1 VAIKILDRYLIS
13 ELFLPFLAGIAGFVL
28 IMTIDL
34 LFTFTDLII
43 NNGVPFLAVLR
54 LLIYKLPSIM
64 VLTYPVSFL
73 FATAIV
79 FGRLSRDNE
88 LTALRTSGINFFRIC
103 APVLLVSLAVSGL
116 AFFTNETLVPLSN
129 KVSEK
134 IIRQIIFKQ
143 PPPDIKER
151 VFFKDN
157 FNRFYYI
164 NRIFPSQSKM
174 EGLMIYEVSSGK
186 YPRVITAKSAS
197 WKDADW
203 ILYEGVIH
211 NYDDSGAL
219 KYEAGF
225 EKMRILV
232 AENVMNFSQPKTPQE
247 MNSSELGAM
256 ISFLKKSGVN
266 TSQLLTEFHMKFSV
280 PAATLVFAL
289 IGIPLSLPS
298 PRGGRA
304 WGFVL
309 SVVIVFSFYVF
320 ASVFRSMGRGGMLA
334 PLLAAWIPSATV
346 AILGSFLIIKE
357 GISK

>member
-1 VAIKILDRYLIS
+1 MKILDRYLIS

-43 NNGVPFLAVLR
+43 NNGIPFLAVLR
-54 LLIYKLPSIM
+54 LLIYKLPAIM

-88 LTALRTSGINFFRIC
+88 ITALRTSGVNFFRIC
-103 APVLLVSLAVSGL
+103 APVVFVALLVSVM
-116 AFFTNETLVPLSN
+116 AFFTNETLVPLAN
-129 KVSEK
+129 RVSEK
-134 IIRQIIFKQ
+134 IMRQIILKQ
-143 PPPDIKER
+143 PPPDIRER

-164 NRIFPSQSKM
+164 NKMIPSASKM
-174 EGLMIYEVSSGK
+174 EDVMIYELTAGK
-186 YPRVITAKSAS
+186 FPRVITAKSAT
-197 WKDADW
+197 WKNADW
-203 ILYEGVIH
+203 MLYGGVIH
-211 NYDDSGAL
+211 SYDEDGSM
-219 KYEAGF
+219 KYEARF

-232 AENVMNFSQPKTPQE
+232 NENVMNFTQPKTPQE
-247 MNSSELGAM
+247 MNSGELGSM
-256 ISFLKKSGVN
+256 IAFLKKSGVN
-266 TSQLLTEFHMKFSV
+266 TNQLMTEFHMKFSV
-280 PAATLVFAL
+280 PVATLVFTL
-289 IGIPLSLPS
+289 IAIPLSLPS

-320 ASVFRSMGRGGMLA
+320 ASVFRSMGRGGTIA
-334 PLLAAWIPSATV
+334 PYLAAWIPPASV

-357 GISK
+357 GVSK

>member
-1 VAIKILDRYLIS
+1 MKTLDRYLIS

-28 IMTIDL
+28 IMTVDL

-43 NNGVPFLAVLR
+43 NNGVPLLAVLR
-54 LLIYKLPSIM
+54 LLIYKLPAIM

-88 LTALRTSGINFFRIC
+88 ITALRTSGINFFRIC
-103 APVLLVSLAVSGL
+103 APVVAVALLVSVA
-116 AFFTNETLVPLSN
+116 AFFTNETLVPLAN
-129 KVSEK
+129 RVSEK
-134 IIRQIIFKQ
+134 IMRQIIFKQ
-143 PPPDIKER
+143 PPPDIQER

-164 NRIFPSQSKM
+164 NRIIPSASKM
-174 EGLMIYEVSSGK
+174 EDVMIYEMSAGK
-186 YPRVITAKSAS
+186 FPRVITANSAT
-197 WKDADW
+197 WKNSDW
-203 ILYEGVIH
+203 ILYGGRVH
-211 NYDDSGAL
+211 SYDDSGAM
-219 KYEAGF
+219 KYEARF

-232 AENVMNFSQPKTPQE
+232 SENVMNFTQTKTPQE
-247 MNSSELGAM
+247 MNSGELGGL
-256 ISFLKKSGVN
+256 ISSLKKSGVN

-280 PAATLVFAL
+280 PIATLVFTLVA
-289 IGIPLSLPS
+289 IPLSLPS

-309 SVVIVFSFYVF
+309 SIVIVFSFYVF
-320 ASVFRSMGRGGMLA
+320 ASVFRSMGRGGMVA
-334 PLLAAWIPSATV
+334 PFLAAWIPPASV

-357 GISK
+357 GVSR